1 MAPAQRSRPKGESRR
16 GDGNR
21 PASPPVAP
29 IESAATALRHVRE
42 RLEIIRAVI
51 VVSRLA
57 LDAQAA
63 DADHDIAVT
72 LRRCVTDELERQ
84 IEQIDGILGVC
95 RDLDPASAIVER
107 AA

>member
-1 MAPAQRSRPKGESRR
+1 MALAQRNRLKVESRR

-21 PASPPVAP
+21 PASPTVTP
-29 IESAATALRHVRE
+29 IESAAIALRHVRG
-42 RLEIIRAVI
+42 RLEIIRAAI
-51 VVSRLA
+51 VVSWLA

-95 RDLDPASAIVER
+95 HDLDPVSAIGAR
-107 AA
+107 AS

>member
-1 MAPAQRSRPKGESRR
+1 MAPAQRSRPKGGSRR
-16 GDGNR
+16 GDANR
-21 PASPPVAP
+21 PASPAVAP
-29 IESAATALRHVRE
+29 IESAAAALRHVRG
-42 RLEIIRAVI
+42 RLEIVRAVI

-72 LRRCVTDELERQ
+72 LKRCVTDELERQ

-95 RDLDPASAIVER
+95 HDLDPVSTVGER

>member
-1 MAPAQRSRPKGESRR
+1 MAPAQRSRPKGDSRR
-16 GDGNR
+16 DKNHPAR
-21 PASPPVAP
+21 PTVAP
-29 IESAATALRHVRE
+29 IESAATALRHVRG
-42 RLEIIRAVI
+42 RLEIVRAVI

-63 DADHDIAVT
+63 DADRDIAVT
-72 LRRCVTDELERQ
+72 LKRCVTDELERQ

-95 RDLDPASAIVER
+95 HDLDPVSTVGER